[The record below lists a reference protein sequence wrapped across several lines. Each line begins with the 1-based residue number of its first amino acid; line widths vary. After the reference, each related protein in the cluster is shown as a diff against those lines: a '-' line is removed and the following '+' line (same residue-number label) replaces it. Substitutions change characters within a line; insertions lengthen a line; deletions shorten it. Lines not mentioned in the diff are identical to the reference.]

1 VQPLCAVDGEVSVS
15 LPVAL
20 PAYPMPE
27 PPADLAAA
35 IAVCRQHVTAPYVVP
50 VGWYVEAHPA
60 CLAASFVDD
69 TYHILISGQS
79 RAGKDTLA
87 LTMLL
92 ALAGD
97 LAQLSADC
105 YIP

>member
-1 VQPLCAVDGEVSVS
+1 
-15 LPVAL
+15 
-20 PAYPMPE
+20 
-27 PPADLAAA
+27 
-35 IAVCRQHVTAPYVVP
+35 
-50 VGWYVEAHPA
+50 VEAHPA

-92 ALAGD
+92 VLAVQYSPQAVQVCIIDGKGLD
-97 LAQLSADC
+97 FVGFAGLAHTWRVVGGYRMVKIEMD
-105 YIP
+105 